1 MSEQIAKPISTT
13 RNVAIVG
20 SLSALMPQ
28 LTKIIYPLGD
38 ASAIDY
44 AQRQVTQE
52 FISAGLIF
60 LVPFIVYVISLIT
73 SRYIATPEEMAEKRK
88 LQRDFDELQNI
99 LDDIKDNPHR
109 YAPEQVD
116 EFKRDYAE
124 TRKMLASIG
133 RKALRS
139 NPY

>member
-1 MSEQIAKPISTT
+1 MSEQIAKPVSTT

-38 ASAIDY
+38 ASAADY
-44 AQRQVTQE
+44 VQRQVTQE

-60 LVPFIVYVISLIT
+60 LVPFVVYVISLIT
-73 SRYIATPEEMAEKRK
+73 SRYVATPEEMAEKRK
-88 LQRDFDELQNI
+88 LQRDLDELQSI
-99 LDDIKDNPHR
+99 LDDINANPHR
-109 YAPEQVD
+109 YASEQIEEV
-116 EFKRDYAE
+116 KRDYAE

-139 NPY
+139 TS

>member
-38 ASAIDY
+38 SSATDY
-44 AQRQVTQE
+44 VQRQVTQE

-60 LVPFIVYVISLIT
+60 LVPFIVYIISLIT
-73 SRYIATPEEMAEKRK
+73 SRYVATPEEMAEKRK
-88 LQRDFDELQNI
+88 LQKDLDELKSI

-109 YAPEQVD
+109 YTEEQID

-139 NPY
+139 NS

>member
-1 MSEQIAKPISTT
+1 MSEQIAKPVSTT

-38 ASAIDY
+38 ASAADY
-44 AQRQVTQE
+44 VQRQVTQE

-60 LVPFIVYVISLIT
+60 LVPFVVYVISLIT
-73 SRYIATPEEMAEKRK
+73 SRYVATPEEMAEKRK
-88 LQRDFDELQNI
+88 LQRDFDELQSI
-99 LDDIKDNPHR
+99 LDDINANPHR
-109 YAPEQVD
+109 YASEQIE

-139 NPY
+139 TS

>member
-1 MSEQIAKPISTT
+1 MSEQIAKPVSTT

-38 ASAIDY
+38 ASATDY
-44 AQRQVTQE
+44 VQRQVTQE

-60 LVPFIVYVISLIT
+60 LVPFVVYVISLIT
-73 SRYIATPEEMAEKRK
+73 SRYVATPEEMAEKRK
-88 LQRDFDELQNI
+88 LQRDFNELQSI
-99 LDDIKDNPHR
+99 LDDINANPHR
-109 YAPEQVD
+109 YASEQIE
-116 EFKRDYAE
+116 EFNRDYAE

-139 NPY
+139 TS

>member
-1 MSEQIAKPISTT
+1 MSEQIAKPVSTT

-38 ASAIDY
+38 ASATDY
-44 AQRQVTQE
+44 VQRQVTQE
-52 FISAGLIF
+52 FISAVLIF
-60 LVPFIVYVISLIT
+60 FVPFVVYVISLIT
-73 SRYIATPEEMAEKRK
+73 SRFVATPEEMAEKRK
-88 LQRDFDELQNI
+88 LQRDFKELQSI
-99 LDDIKDNPHR
+99 LDDINANPHR
-109 YAPEQVD
+109 YASEQIE

-124 TRKMLASIG
+124 TRKMLANIG

-139 NPY
+139 TS

>member
-1 MSEQIAKPISTT
+1 MSEQIAKPVSTT

-38 ASAIDY
+38 ASATDY
-44 AQRQVTQE
+44 VQRQVTQE

-60 LVPFIVYVISLIT
+60 LVPFVVYVISLIT
-73 SRYIATPEEMAEKRK
+73 SRYVATPEEMAEKRK
-88 LQRDFDELQNI
+88 LQRDFYELQRI
-99 LDDIKDNPHR
+99 LDDINANPHR
-109 YAPEQVD
+109 YASEQIE

-139 NPY
+139 TS

>member
-1 MSEQIAKPISTT
+1 MSEQIAKPVSTT

-38 ASAIDY
+38 ASAADY
-44 AQRQVTQE
+44 VQRQVTQE

-60 LVPFIVYVISLIT
+60 LVPFVVYVISLIT
-73 SRYIATPEEMAEKRK
+73 SRYVATPEEMAEKRK
-88 LQRDFDELQNI
+88 LQRDLDELQSI
-99 LDDIKDNPHR
+99 LDDINANPHR
-109 YAPEQVD
+109 YASEQIE

-124 TRKMLASIG
+124 TRKMLANIG

-139 NPY
+139 TS

>member
-1 MSEQIAKPISTT
+1 MSEQIAKPVSTT

-38 ASAIDY
+38 ASAADY
-44 AQRQVTQE
+44 VQRQVTQE

-60 LVPFIVYVISLIT
+60 LVPFVVYVISLIT
-73 SRYIATPEEMAEKRK
+73 SRYVATPEEMAEKRK
-88 LQRDFDELQNI
+88 LQRDLDELQSI
-99 LDDIKDNPHR
+99 LDDINANPHR
-109 YAPEQVD
+109 YASEQIE

-139 NPY
+139 TS

>member
-1 MSEQIAKPISTT
+1 MSEQIAKPVSTT

-38 ASAIDY
+38 ANATDY
-44 AQRQVTQE
+44 VQRQVTQE

-60 LVPFIVYVISLIT
+60 LVPFVVYVISLIT
-73 SRYIATPEEMAEKRK
+73 SRYVATPEEMAEKRK
-88 LQRDFDELQNI
+88 LQRDFNELQSI
-99 LDDIKDNPHR
+99 LDDINANPHR
-109 YAPEQVD
+109 YASEQIE

-139 NPY
+139 TS

>member
-1 MSEQIAKPISTT
+1 MSEQIAKPVSTT

-38 ASAIDY
+38 ASAADY
-44 AQRQVTQE
+44 VQRQVTQE

-60 LVPFIVYVISLIT
+60 LVPFVVYVISLIT
-73 SRYIATPEEMAEKRK
+73 SRYVATPEEMAEKRK
-88 LQRDFDELQNI
+88 LQRDFDELQSI

-109 YAPEQVD
+109 YAPEQIE

-133 RKALRS
+133 RKALHS
-139 NPY
+139 TS